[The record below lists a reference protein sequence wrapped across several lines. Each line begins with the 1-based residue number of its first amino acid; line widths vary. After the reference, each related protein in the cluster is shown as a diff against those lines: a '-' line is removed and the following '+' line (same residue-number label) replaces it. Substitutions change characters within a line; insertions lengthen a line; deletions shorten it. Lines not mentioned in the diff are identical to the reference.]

1 MDHGLGK
8 TAKAKPSNRLK
19 FCAMDQPRR
28 IAIALGDPA
37 GIGAEVAL
45 KALANRRVQQ
55 TVEPVLFGCRRWLL
69 EQYRALQDQG
79 NPLADPRDLHL
90 VDVPLAEP
98 VHPGQA
104 TAAGG
109 AASFAWLTAACRAVL
124 AGHCQA
130 LATAPV
136 AKHCWQAAGHA
147 YPGQTERL
155 AQLAGGVKASML
167 FTARSP
173 RGDWRLN
180 TLLATTHLPLK
191 QAVQTLSPTLV
202 QRQLTVLDRFCRQYR
217 AQPVLKV
224 AGLNPHAGEAGHLGS
239 EECDWLEPCLEEW
252 RARRPD
258 CTVLGPE
265 PPDACWL
272 DAGQAWRGHGQ
283 AADGYLALYHDQGL
297 IPTKLIAFDE
307 AVNTTLGLPFI
318 RTSPDHGT
326 AFSLAGQGLA
336 REGSMVAAL
345 LAAAELQPLPL

>member
-1 MDHGLGK
+1 
-8 TAKAKPSNRLK
+8 
-19 FCAMDQPRR
+19 MDQPRR

-37 GIGAEVAL
+37 GIGAEVVL

-55 TVEPVLFGCRRWLL
+55 AVEPVLFGCRRWLL
-69 EQYRALQDQG
+69 EQYHTLGQRGQQV
-79 NPLADPRDLHL
+79 ADPRDLRL
-90 VDVPLAEP
+90 VDMPLAQP
-98 VHPGQA
+98 VSCGQA

-109 AASFAWLTAACRAVL
+109 GASFAWLTAACCAVL
-124 AGHCQA
+124 ESRCQA
-130 LATAPV
+130 LVTAPI
-136 AKHCWQAAGHA
+136 AKHCWLAAGHA

-155 AQLAGGVKASML
+155 AQLAGGVKVSML

-173 RGDWRLN
+173 HNNWRLN
-180 TLLATTHLPLK
+180 TLLATTHLPLN
-191 QAVQTLSPTLV
+191 QVAQTLSPTLV
-202 QRQLTVLDRFCRQYR
+202 QRQLTVLDRFCRQYGG
-217 AQPVLKV
+217 QPVVKV
-224 AGLNPHAGEAGHLGS
+224 AGLNPHAGEAGCLGS
-239 EECDWLEPCLEEW
+239 EERDWLEPCLKAW
-252 RARRPD
+252 QALHPH

-272 DAGQAWRGHGQ
+272 DAGLAWRGHGQ

-345 LAAAELQPLPL
+345 LAAAELKPLPAQSPPSA

>member
-1 MDHGLGK
+1 
-8 TAKAKPSNRLK
+8 
-19 FCAMDQPRR
+19 MDQPRR

-37 GIGAEVAL
+37 GIGAEVVL
-45 KALANRRVQQ
+45 KALAHRRVQQ
-55 TVEPVLFGCRRWLL
+55 AVDPVLFGCRRWLL
-69 EQYRALQDQG
+69 EQHHTLRQRGQLVV
-79 NPLADPRDLHL
+79 DPRDLPL

-98 VHPGQA
+98 VHWGQG
-104 TAAGG
+104 TAGGG

-130 LATAPV
+130 LATAPI

-155 AQLAGGVKASML
+155 AQLAGGVQVSML

-173 RGDWRLN
+173 QRDWRLN
-180 TLLATTHLPLK
+180 TLLATTHLPLQ

-202 QRQLTVLDRFCRQYR
+202 QRQLTVLDRFCRQCGPSR
-217 AQPVLKV
+217 GQPVLKV

-239 EECDWLEPCLEEW
+239 EERDWLEPCLKAW
-252 RARRPD
+252 QAQHPD

-272 DAGQAWRGHGQ
+272 DAGLAWQGHGR

-297 IPTKLIAFDE
+297 IATKLIAFDE

-326 AFSLAGQGLA
+326 AFSLAGRGLA

-345 LAAAELQPLPL
+345 LAAAELKPLPL

>member
-1 MDHGLGK
+1 
-8 TAKAKPSNRLK
+8 
-19 FCAMDQPRR
+19 MDQPQR

-37 GIGAEVAL
+37 GIGAEVVL

-55 TVEPVLFGCRRWLL
+55 AVEPVLFGCRKWLL
-69 EQYRALQDQG
+69 EQYHTLRQRGQLA
-79 NPLADPRDLHL
+79 ADPRDVHL
-90 VDVPLAEP
+90 VDVPLPAP
-98 VHPGQA
+98 VQWGQA
-104 TAAGG
+104 TAVGG
-109 AASFAWLTAACRAVL
+109 AASFAWLSAACRAVL
-124 AGHCQA
+124 AGQCQA
-130 LATAPV
+130 LTTAPI

-155 AQLAGGVKASML
+155 AKLAGGVKASML

-173 RGDWRLN
+173 QRDWRLN
-180 TLLATTHLPLK
+180 TLLATTHVPLK
-191 QAVQTLSPTLV
+191 QVVRILSPTLV
-202 QRQLTVLDRFCRQYR
+202 QHQLTVLGHFCRQYQ

-224 AGLNPHAGEAGHLGS
+224 AGLNPHAGEAGHLGR
-239 EECDWLEPCLEEW
+239 EECDWLETCLKEW
-252 RARRPD
+252 QARHPN

-265 PPDACWL
+265 PPDTCWL
-272 DAGQAWRGHGQ
+272 DAGLAWRGHGQ

-297 IPTKLIAFDE
+297 IPTKLIAFDD

-345 LAAAELQPLPL
+345 LAAAELKPLSIPQDC

>member
-1 MDHGLGK
+1 
-8 TAKAKPSNRLK
+8 
-19 FCAMDQPRR
+19 MDQPRR
-28 IAIALGDPA
+28 IAVALGDPA
-37 GIGAEVAL
+37 GIGAEVVL

-55 TVEPVLFGCRRWLL
+55 AVEPVLFGCRRWLL
-69 EQYRALQDQG
+69 EQYHTLRQREQ
-79 NPLADPRDLHL
+79 PVVDPRDLHL
-90 VDVPLAEP
+90 VDMPLAEP
-98 VHPGQA
+98 VSCGQA

-109 AASFAWLTAACRAVL
+109 AASFAWLTAACRTVL
-124 AGHCQA
+124 DRHCQA
-130 LATAPV
+130 LTTAPI

-155 AQLAGGVKASML
+155 AQLAGGVRASML

-173 RGDWRLN
+173 QGDWRLN

-191 QAVQTLSPTLV
+191 QALQTLSPTLV
-202 QRQLTVLDRFCRQYR
+202 QNQLTVLGRFCRQYR
-217 AQPVLKV
+217 GQPVLKV

-239 EECDWLEPCLEEW
+239 EERDWLEPCLKEW
-252 RARRPD
+252 QALHPD

-272 DAGQAWRGHGQ
+272 DAGRAWRGHGH

-345 LAAAELQPLPL
+345 LAAAELEPLPTLQNRPSP

>member
-1 MDHGLGK
+1 
-8 TAKAKPSNRLK
+8 
-19 FCAMDQPRR
+19 MDQPRPV
-28 IAIALGDPA
+28 AIALGDPA
-37 GIGAEVAL
+37 GIGAEVVL

-55 TVEPVLFGCRRWLL
+55 AVEPVLFGCRHWLL
-69 EQYRALQDQG
+69 EQYQALRQQG
-79 NPLADPRDLHL
+79 QPVADPRDLGL

-98 VHPGQA
+98 VHPGQP

-130 LATAPV
+130 LTTAPI
-136 AKHCWQAAGHA
+136 AKHCWRAAGHA

-155 AQLAGGVKASML
+155 AQLAGGVKVSML

-173 RGDWRLN
+173 RKDWRLN
-180 TLLATTHLPLK
+180 TLLATTHIPLK
-191 QAVQTLSPTLV
+191 QVVRTLSPALV
-202 QRQLTVLDRFCRQYR
+202 QRQLTVLGHFCRQYR
-217 AQPVLKV
+217 ARPVLKV
-224 AGLNPHAGEAGHLGS
+224 AGLNPHAGEAGHLGR
-239 EECDWLEPCLEEW
+239 EECDWLEPCLKHW
-252 RARRPD
+252 QGLHPD

-272 DAGQAWRGHGQ
+272 DAGRAWLGHGQ

-297 IPTKLIAFDE
+297 IPTKLIAFDD
-307 AVNTTLGLPFI
+307 AVNTTLGLPFV

-345 LAAAELQPLPL
+345 LAAAELKPLSPPG

>member
-1 MDHGLGK
+1 
-8 TAKAKPSNRLK
+8 
-19 FCAMDQPRR
+19 MDQLRR

-37 GIGAEVAL
+37 GIGAEVVL
-45 KALANRRVQQ
+45 KALAHRRVQQ
-55 TVEPVLFGCRRWLL
+55 VVEPVLFGCRHWLL
-69 EQYRALQDQG
+69 EQYHELRQRGQLV
-79 NPLADPRDLHL
+79 ADPRDLHL

-98 VHPGQA
+98 VHWGQA
-104 TAAGG
+104 TVVGG
-109 AASFAWLTAACRAVL
+109 AASFAWLTTACRAVL

-130 LATAPV
+130 LTTAPI
-136 AKHCWQAAGHA
+136 AKRCWQAAGHV

-155 AQLAGGVKASML
+155 AQLAGGVKVSML

-173 RGDWRLN
+173 HKDWWLN
-180 TLLATTHLPLK
+180 TLLATTHIPLQQVVWK
-191 QAVQTLSPTLV
+191 LSPDLV
-202 QRQLTVLDRFCRQYR
+202 QRQLTVLHRFCRQYR

-224 AGLNPHAGEAGHLGS
+224 AGLNPHAGEAGHLGC
-239 EECDWLEPCLEEW
+239 EECDWLEPCLQDW
-252 RARRPD
+252 QALHPH

-265 PPDACWL
+265 PPDTCWL
-272 DAGQAWRGHGQ
+272 DAGLAWRGHGP

-297 IPTKLIAFDE
+297 IPTKLIAFDD

-345 LAAAELQPLPL
+345 LAAAELKPLQQTPPG

>member
-1 MDHGLGK
+1 
-8 TAKAKPSNRLK
+8 
-19 FCAMDQPRR
+19 MDQPRR

-37 GIGAEVAL
+37 GIGAEVVL

-55 TVEPVLFGCRRWLL
+55 VVEPVLFGCRRWLL
-69 EQYRALQDQG
+69 EQHHALRQRRQ
-79 NPLADPRDLHL
+79 PVADPRDLHL
-90 VDVPLAEP
+90 VDMPLAEP
-98 VHPGQA
+98 VHCGLA
-104 TAAGG
+104 TAVGG
-109 AASFAWLTAACRAVL
+109 AASFAWLTAACHAVL
-124 AGHCQA
+124 EGHCQA
-130 LATAPV
+130 LATAPI

-167 FTARSP
+167 FTARPP
-173 RGDWRLN
+173 RRDWRLN

-191 QAVQTLSPTLV
+191 QAVQTLSPDLV
-202 QRQLTVLDRFCRQYR
+202 QRQLTVLGHFCRQYR

-224 AGLNPHAGEAGHLGS
+224 AGLNPHAGEAGHLGA
-239 EECDWLEPCLEEW
+239 EERDWLEPCLKDW
-252 RARRPD
+252 QARHPSV
-258 CTVLGPE
+258 TVLGPE
-265 PPDACWL
+265 PPDTCWL
-272 DAGQAWRGHGQ
+272 DAGLAWKGHGH

-326 AFSLAGQGLA
+326 AFALAGQGRA

-345 LAAAELQPLPL
+345 LAAAELQPLPTSLH

>member
-1 MDHGLGK
+1 M
-8 TAKAKPSNRLK
+8 
-19 FCAMDQPRR
+19 
-28 IAIALGDPA
+28 GDPA
-37 GIGAEVAL
+37 GIGAEVVL
-45 KALANRRVQQ
+45 KALAKRHVQEA
-55 TVEPVLFGCRRWLL
+55 VEPVLFGCRRWLL
-69 EQYRALQDQG
+69 EQHHTLQQRG
-79 NPLADPRDLHL
+79 QSVVDPQDLQV
-90 VDVPLAEP
+90 VDLPLAEP
-98 VHPGQA
+98 VHCGQA

-109 AASFAWLTAACRAVL
+109 AASFTWLTTACHAVL
-124 AGHCQA
+124 AGECQA
-130 LATAPV
+130 LATAPI

-155 AQLAGGVKASML
+155 AELAGGVQVSML

-173 RGDWRLN
+173 QQGWRLN

-191 QAVQTLSPTLV
+191 QVVQILSPALV
-202 QRQLTVLDRFCRQYR
+202 QRQLTVLEQFCRQYR
-217 AQPVLKV
+217 AQPILKV

-239 EECDWLEPCLEEW
+239 EERDWLEPCLREW
-252 RARRPD
+252 QALHPN

-272 DAGQAWRGHGQ
+272 DAGLAWQGHGR

-326 AFSLAGQGLA
+326 AFALAGEGLA

-345 LAAAELQPLPL
+345 LAAAELQPLAL

>member
-1 MDHGLGK
+1 
-8 TAKAKPSNRLK
+8 
-19 FCAMDQPRR
+19 MDQPRP
-28 IAIALGDPA
+28 IAVALGDPA
-37 GIGAEVAL
+37 GIGAEVVL
-45 KALANRRVQQ
+45 KALANQRVQQ
-55 TVEPVLFGCRRWLL
+55 AVEPVLFGCRRWLL
-69 EQYRALQDQG
+69 EQYHTLRQQG
-79 NPLADPRDLHL
+79 QPVADPRDLHL
-90 VDVPLAEP
+90 VDMPLAES
-98 VHPGQA
+98 VSCGQA
-104 TAAGG
+104 TATGG
-109 AASFAWLTAACRAVL
+109 DASFAWLTAACRAVL

-130 LATAPV
+130 LVTAPI
-136 AKHCWQAAGHA
+136 AKYCWRAAGHA

-173 RGDWRLN
+173 HNNWRLN
-180 TLLATTHLPLK
+180 TLLATTHLPLNQVMK
-191 QAVQTLSPTLV
+191 TLSPTLV
-202 QRQLTVLDRFCRQYR
+202 QRQLTVLDRFCRQYGG
-217 AQPVLKV
+217 QPVLKV

-239 EECDWLEPCLEEW
+239 EERDWLEPCLKAW
-252 RARRPD
+252 QSLHPH

-272 DAGQAWRGHGQ
+272 DAGLAWRGLGQ

-345 LAAAELQPLPL
+345 LTAAELKPLPEQKPPSA

>member
-1 MDHGLGK
+1 
-8 TAKAKPSNRLK
+8 
-19 FCAMDQPRR
+19 MDQPRR

-37 GIGAEVAL
+37 GIGAEVVL

-55 TVEPVLFGCRRWLL
+55 AVEPVLFGCRRWLL
-69 EQYRALQDQG
+69 EQYHTLQQQG
-79 NPLADPRDLHL
+79 QLVVDPRDLHL
-90 VDVPLAEP
+90 VDVPLPEP
-98 VHPGQA
+98 VHCGQA
-104 TAAGG
+104 TAVGG
-109 AASFAWLTAACRAVL
+109 AASFTWLTVACRAVL
-124 AGHCQA
+124 AGQCQA
-130 LATAPV
+130 LTTAPI
-136 AKHCWQAAGHA
+136 AKHCWQAAGHD

-173 RGDWRLN
+173 HQDWRLN
-180 TLLATTHLPLK
+180 TLLATTHIPLK
-191 QAVQTLSPTLV
+191 QVARTLSPTLV
-202 QRQLTVLDRFCRQYR
+202 QRKLTVLDCFCRQYR
-217 AQPVLKV
+217 GQPVLKV
-224 AGLNPHAGEAGHLGS
+224 AGLNPHAGEAGHLGT
-239 EECDWLEPCLEEW
+239 EECDWLEPCLQAW
-252 RARRPD
+252 QAQHPD

-272 DAGQAWRGHGQ
+272 DAGLAWQGHGH

-336 REGSMVAAL
+336 REGSMAAAL
-345 LAAAELQPLPL
+345 LAAAELQPLPPSRH